1 MQPSW
6 RLRAPTDV
14 EDTKGV
20 QAPEVIL
27 RISERTKARHSR
39 QPCLLDA
46 LDDGNDSAPT
56 HRPCTLRRR
65 WKSIFKQGGLA
76 DHGSGGDVFWAAFG
90 LWDNCRSQIGWLAGH
105 RQLCIRTHETTTL
118 LDGGKR
124 SRWWGVPSVYVNVG
138 QPGRCGHGAGL
149 KPPRVGRAQ
158 QAHGLEPQARRAR
171 LACAMARAE
180 RRG

>member
-1 MQPSW
+1 MHRLMWRMQKACRRRKSFFEYPN
-6 RLRAPTDV
+6 APKLST
-14 EDTKGV
+14 
-20 QAPEVIL
+20 AA
-27 RISERTKARHSR
+27 S
-39 QPCLLDA
+39 LLDA

-105 RQLCIRTHETTTL
+105 RQLRVCIRTHETTTL

-124 SRWWGVPSVYVNVG
+124 SRWWGVEASTS
-138 QPGRCGHGAGL
+138 
-149 KPPRVGRAQ
+149 
-158 QAHGLEPQARRAR
+158 
-171 LACAMARAE
+171 M
-180 RRG
+180 